1 MSTQDPY
8 GSSDPSREQRTG
20 SSPVG
25 GSDSSQYGSSYG
37 QPQGQPHDAPRD
49 GQYGQQPQQY
59 GQPQG
64 QQPQQYGQGYPAQG
78 GYDGRPAPK
87 NALGIA
93 ALVLGVLALL
103 TGFFI
108 IGGLFGLVA
117 IVLGIIG
124 SRRAKRGLATNRG
137 MAITGIILGV
147 IGVLLT
153 VAVLAFGAFVGTQV
167 QDCTQLAQQGAS
179 EEQIQQCVADQL
191 GVDTS
196 AN

>member
-25 GSDSSQYGSSYG
+25 GSGSGPSQYGSSYG
-37 QPQGQPHDAPRD
+37 QPQGQPDDAPRD

-59 GQPQG
+59 G

-87 NALGIA
+87 NGLGIA
-93 ALVLGVLALL
+93 ALVLGILAFLSGL
-103 TGFFI
+103 FI

-117 IVLGIIG
+117 VVLGFLAL
-124 SRRAKRGLATNRG
+124 RKVKRGEASSRG
-137 MAITGIILGV
+137 LPITGIILGI
-147 IGVLLT
+147 IGIIA
-153 VAVLAFGAFVGTQV
+153 AVLAVAGIGLLGSRAANCDQYANDQV
-167 QDCTQLAQQGAS
+167 AL
-179 EEQIQQCVADQL
+179 EQCLADQF
-191 GVDTS
+191 GVDGQQLDS
-196 AN
+196 